1 MYRLSS
7 DGLSAVESQ
16 LNLKEQPTATRLKVR
31 KREMCA
37 GISGNVLINEKTTR
51 LLSYNVWNYAEGY
64 DSFYRSMLVD
74 LTQPPGRVS
83 QLCLSITIIHDTV
96 RWLLFFFLLF
106 PVCQKINSVWMKF
119 QGPWDWKSNKFEE
132 LRCTLIP
139 FE

>member
-1 MYRLSS
+1 
-7 DGLSAVESQ
+7 
-16 LNLKEQPTATRLKVR
+16 
-31 KREMCA
+31 MCA

-96 RWLLFFFLLF
+96 RWLLFFSAFSRL
-106 PVCQKINSVWMKF
+106 PEDQ
-119 QGPWDWKSNKFEE
+119 
-132 LRCTLIP
+132 LRLDEISRTVGLEI
-139 FE
+139 E